1 MKVGVSQSGNYWIML
16 HTGILFTNKE
26 WVSKGTASWS
36 CMKLVGQ
43 PYYKIYTWEEERRMK
58 LEKGKEMHRKI
69 RKGKERRAQPL
80 SVSGQRN
87 VSIILQRQIS
97 PKQFPPATGDQRA
110 DENRDM
116 QHITFEG
123 GENAI
128 YGTLSENMPSHIL
141 F

>member
-1 MKVGVSQSGNYWIML
+1 
-16 HTGILFTNKE
+16 
-26 WVSKGTASWS
+26 
-36 CMKLVGQ
+36 
-43 PYYKIYTWEEERRMK
+43 MK

-123 GENAI
+123 EKMQFMEHFQKI
-128 YGTLSENMPSHIL
+128 CQVTFCCRDEFSYRFE
-141 F
+141 